1 MNIYYVKDEQDI
13 DKMAQDERC
22 FIVCNQEYF
31 KVIKEQFNLFRAEE
45 HRHGDQFDLIHFKR
59 YVDHDV
65 LSFSFFEWL
74 NQGFQFEK
82 VQLYISKQYV
92 IFICNQNKALYES
105 VMETIQTDQDTQPN
119 GMPTLIFIYYKIL
132 DHILSNMFS
141 SLEIFEKHMANIE
154 NGLLTKGTIH
164 LFDDIV
170 KVKNL
175 SFEVK
180 RHLRLLTYIGD
191 DMVSDD
197 NNLIAEANIKY
208 FKNISTKMNRLYEFG
223 TSLHTKSE
231 HLMDTYNATVSG
243 ETNDFINKLTIVT
256 VFATPIT
263 ILSGIYG
270 MNFVNM
276 PELRFKYGYFI
287 LLALMIIS
295 GIGIFRYLKK
305 SNML

>member
-1 MNIYYVKDEQDI
+1 MKFYYVNDEKDI
-13 DKMAQDERC
+13 DKMNQDERC
-22 FIVCNQEYF
+22 FIVCNHDHF
-31 KVIKEQFNLFRAEE
+31 GAIKEQFNVLRAEHLHE
-45 HRHGDQFDLIHFKR
+45 DQSDLIHFKR
-59 YVDHDV
+59 YFDHDV

-74 NQGFQFEK
+74 DKGFQFEK
-82 VQLYISKQYV
+82 VQLYVSKQYV
-92 IFICNQNKALYES
+92 IFICNQNKELYES
-105 VMETIQTDQDTQPN
+105 ILDTIQKDTETQPN
-119 GMPTLIFIYYKIL
+119 GMPTLVYIYYKIL
-132 DHILSNMFS
+132 DNILSKMFT
-141 SLEIFEKHMANIE
+141 SLEVFETHMIAVE
-154 NGLLTKGTIH
+154 NGLFKKGASN

-170 KVKNL
+170 KLKNL
-175 SFEVK
+175 SFDVK

-191 DMVSDD
+191 DIVSDD
-197 NNLIAEANIKY
+197 NNLIGESNVKY

-231 HLMDTYNATVSG
+231 HLMDAYNATVSG

-276 PELRFKYGYFI
+276 PELQFKYGYFI

-295 GIGIFRYLKK
+295 AIGIYRYLKK
-305 SNML
+305 SKML